1 MSVSARTGVGVT
13 ARKDGLRTKPITVM
27 TKKSTLSW
35 RQSGRRFLEEV
46 SVAGVRFIVSD
57 ESTLLRKCI
66 WFFLVLLGGAF
77 MIFQVLTVYT
87 QLCAAHPHAPI
98 DRYIHLSVF
107 TGCPTSES
115 LSGISC
121 ICVDQR

>member
-13 ARKDGLRTKPITVM
+13 AMKHGLRTKPITAM
-27 TKKSTLSW
+27 TKKSTLTW

-77 MIFQVLTVYT
+77 MIFQVLT
-87 QLCAAHPHAPI
+87 
-98 DRYIHLSVF
+98 DRIHSYVPPTHIHRSIHLSVF
-107 TGCPTSES
+107 VGGPTSES